1 MDIFEA
7 NYTIMKVLVIGSIS
21 NLQEFKEKFTADHK
35 YDYFSDYS
43 FNEND
48 LQKADVIFD
57 FYIGD
62 NPEQFEIY
70 SNLNVNVFIN
80 SPKISLAELA
90 YYQENMLCN
99 LYGFNGLPTF
109 LNRLILEVSC
119 HEENDQAALENIFKE
134 LGTEFIIVEDRV
146 GMVTPRVIAMIINE
160 AYFTLQEGTASI
172 EDIDKGMKLGTNY
185 PFGPFEWC
193 ERIGVQNVYEI
204 LESIYDDTKDERYK
218 ICPLLKKE
226 YLKA

>member
-1 MDIFEA
+1 
-7 NYTIMKVLVIGSIS
+7 MKILVVGTPS
-21 NLQEFKEKFTADHK
+21 NLQEFKEKFTEDHD
-35 YDYFSDYS
+35 YGYFSDYS
-43 FNEND
+43 FEKDDLEN
-48 LQKADVIFD
+48 ADIIFD

-62 NPEQFEIY
+62 NPEQFELY
-70 SNLNVNVFIN
+70 SNLGTNIFIN
-80 SPKISLAELA
+80 APKISLAELA
-90 YYQENMLCN
+90 YYQENISCN

-109 LNRLILEVSC
+109 LNRSLLEVSC
-119 HEENDQAALENIFKE
+119 FDDKAKAGLPFLCKE
-134 LGTEFIIVEDRV
+134 LATEFTITDDRV

-172 EDIDKGMKLGTNY
+172 EDIDKCMKLGTNY

-193 ERIGVQNVYEI
+193 DKIGIQNVYEV
-204 LESIYDDTKDERYK
+204 LEAIYDDTKDERYK